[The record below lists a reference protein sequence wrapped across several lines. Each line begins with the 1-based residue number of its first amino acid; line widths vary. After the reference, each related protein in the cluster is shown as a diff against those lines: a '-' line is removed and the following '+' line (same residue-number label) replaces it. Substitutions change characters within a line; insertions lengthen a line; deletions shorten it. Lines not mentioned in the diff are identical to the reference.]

1 MRKERLG
8 YIGLGQ
14 MGGAMARRLLECGY
28 SMTVYDVRPEAIQ
41 ELVEKGA
48 TEARSPREV
57 AAQSDL
63 VFSSLPNPAIVEE
76 VALSPEGIAAG
87 LRKDAVCIEMSTID
101 PATVRKIGAA
111 LAAKGAHMLD
121 VPVGK
126 GPREAATG
134 KLTLMIGGDPSIV
147 ERCKEILNV
156 LGSQHVYCGAL
167 GMGATFKIVNNL
179 LSSVISAAVG
189 EALAIGVAAGADP
202 ELLREIMMNTNS
214 DNEHIR
220 KTVRMHIFP
229 RDFRPSFKLELA
241 HKDLG
246 LAMQLARN
254 LKVPSIIG
262 SAAHHIHTLALG
274 KGLGNEDRSACVKV
288 FEECSGVEVKGRDQK

>member
-1 MRKERLG
+1 MKQRLG

-14 MGGAMARRLLECGY
+14 MGGGMARRLLECGY
-28 SMTVYDVRPEAIQ
+28 SVTVYDVRPEAIQ
-41 ELVEKGA
+41 GLVEKGA
-48 TEARSPREV
+48 NGAISPREV
-57 AAQSDL
+57 AEQSDL
-63 VFSSLPNPAIVEE
+63 VFSSLPNPAIAEE
-76 VALSPEGIAAG
+76 VALSSDGVAAG
-87 LRKDAVCIEMSTID
+87 LKKDAVYIEMSTID
-101 PATVRKIGAA
+101 PATVRKIGAV

-134 KLTLMIGGDPSIV
+134 KLTLMIGGDPGIV
-147 ERCKEILNV
+147 ERCKEVLNV
-156 LGSQHVYCGAL
+156 LGPQHVYCGAL

-179 LSSVISAAVG
+179 LSSSINVAVV

-202 ELLREIMMNTNS
+202 EHLREVIMNTNA

-220 KTVRMHIFP
+220 KTVKMHVFP

-241 HKDLG
+241 LKDLG
-246 LAMQLARN
+246 LAMQLARD

-274 KGLGNEDRSACVKV
+274 KGLGSEDRSACVKV
-288 FEECSGVEVKGRDQK
+288 FEECSGVEVRGRDQK